1 MTQIVFLDPELE
13 RELCQRDPTV
23 KATDIYRILQD
34 ELLAIFQTN
43 VGALKKEYIRKRQVE
58 DFDNLTV
65 AAIRFLEPKKSV
77 DI

>member
-43 VGALKKEYIRKRQVE
+43 VGALKKEYIRKR
-58 DFDNLTV
+58 
-65 AAIRFLEPKKSV
+65 
-77 DI
+77 